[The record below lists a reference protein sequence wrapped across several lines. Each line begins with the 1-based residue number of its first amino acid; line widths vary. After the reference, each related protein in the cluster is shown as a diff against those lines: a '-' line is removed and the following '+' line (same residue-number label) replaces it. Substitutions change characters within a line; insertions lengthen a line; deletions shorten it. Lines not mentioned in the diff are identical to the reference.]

1 MRIRLAWVPF
11 LVLFVA
17 ACDEEPTSSKLFL
30 SPIAVT
36 DLPGWSRDDH
46 GEALPAWR
54 RTCERL
60 KSMPDDRS
68 LGPEGIGGTVAAW
81 RPICAVL
88 PKRDDSAKL
97 RKILERELLAYKA
110 EGENGS
116 EGLFTG
122 YYEPELRGSR
132 TRGGVYQ
139 VPLYGVP
146 SNRVTVD
153 LGAFDPE
160 LKGKRIVG
168 RLEGSRLRPYYARAD
183 IENGALSNQAAELL
197 WLDDALDAFI
207 LHVQGSGFVSLPN
220 GRSMRVG
227 FAGHNGRKYNSIGR
241 ALIERGELE
250 KGRASWQN
258 IRDWLEI
265 NHNRAAEVFS
275 VNPRYIFFRELDGDG
290 PVGAVGVVLTPGR
303 SLAIDPSFVSLD
315 VPLWLDAEHP
325 IPGNGRL
332 QRLMLTQDT
341 GGAIKGPVRG
351 DVFWGTG
358 KNALAIAGRMRSKGV
373 YYLLL
378 PRSVA
383 APKLAVARATL

>member
-1 MRIRLAWVPF
+1 
-11 LVLFVA
+11 
-17 ACDEEPTSSKLFL
+17 
-30 SPIAVT
+30 
-36 DLPGWSRDDH
+36 
-46 GEALPAWR
+46 
-54 RTCERL
+54 
-60 KSMPDDRS
+60 
-68 LGPEGIGGTVAAW
+68 
-81 RPICAVL
+81 
-88 PKRDDSAKL
+88 
-97 RKILERELLAYKA
+97 LAYKA
-110 EGENGS
+110 GPENGS
-116 EGLFTG
+116 DGLFTG
-122 YYEPELRGSR
+122 YYEPELRGAK
-132 TRGGVYQ
+132 TRGGAYQ
-139 VPLYGVP
+139 VPLYSVP

-160 LKGKRIVG
+160 LKGKRIIG

-183 IENGALSNQAAELL
+183 IENGALSNQAAELV

-220 GRSMRVG
+220 GGSMRVG

-250 KGRASWQN
+250 KGRASWQH
-258 IRDWLEI
+258 IRNWLEI
-265 NHNRAAEVFS
+265 NHERAAEVFA
-275 VNPRYIFFRELDGDG
+275 VNPRYIFFREIDGDG

-303 SLAIDPSFVSLD
+303 SLAIDPSFVPLD

-325 IPGNGRL
+325 VPGNGRL
-332 QRLMLTQDT
+332 QRLVLTQDT

-358 KNALAIAGRMRSKGV
+358 KDALAIAGRMRSRGA

-383 APKLAVARATL
+383 APKVTVARATL